1 MTKIQFLNTL
11 NQNLLAYDIRN
22 VEDIYTDVING
33 EYCLPIPSTDK
44 EKMIAFISLV
54 DKNFNEL
61 TELQYTYIMRYC
73 MLHSIAFLMNLL
85 TINLTNPKN
94 SKLLM

>member
-33 EYCLPIPSTDK
+33 EYCLPILSTDK

-73 MLHSIAFLMNLL
+73 NAAFNSISHESIDNQ
-85 TINLTNPKN
+85 
-94 SKLLM
+94 SD